1 MKHLKLSTNIFIAAL
16 VMFFVKTFAFIL
28 FVIEV
33 ICGFVLINCLAAS
46 KFLYG
51 AEEEVKDVLSAHKD
65 RIDSILTSI
74 KEINNKAYDKFKL
87 VQEGNLKSKKL
98 SK

>member
-16 VMFFVKTFAFIL
+16 VMFFVKIFAFIL

-33 ICGFVLINCLAAS
+33 ISGFILINCLAAS
-46 KFLYG
+46 EFLYG
-51 AEEEVKDVLSAHKD
+51 AEEEVKDVLSAHRN

-74 KEINNKAYDKFKL
+74 NEINEKAYDKFKL
-87 VQEGNLKSKKL
+87 VKESNLKSKKL
-98 SK
+98 K